1 MDAVA
6 EVHAAL
12 GISQPLHSE
21 AFTLTPPTTVVDP
34 DSVEGELTFSRSGTT
49 ATNDGRPILD
59 QAEAAGLTPP
69 ESGCRMGDLLLVH
82 RRQEI
87 GVHPQRAD
95 RRDRHRVRHTD
106 STVHQR
112 AGRLRRH
119 RTLTVDD
126 HPIPLTTTHSL
137 SYPAG
142 GTP

>member
-69 ESGCRMGDLLLVH
+69 ESGCRMGICFSCTAVKKSGCTRNVLTG
-82 RRQEI
+82 E
-87 GVHPQRAD
+87 
-95 RRDRHRVRHTD
+95 TD
-106 STVHQR
+106 TESDTQIQLCINAPV
-112 AGRLRRH
+112 GS
-119 RTLTVDD
+119 VD
-126 HPIPLTTTHSL
+126 IEL
-137 SYPAG
+137 
-142 GTP
+142 